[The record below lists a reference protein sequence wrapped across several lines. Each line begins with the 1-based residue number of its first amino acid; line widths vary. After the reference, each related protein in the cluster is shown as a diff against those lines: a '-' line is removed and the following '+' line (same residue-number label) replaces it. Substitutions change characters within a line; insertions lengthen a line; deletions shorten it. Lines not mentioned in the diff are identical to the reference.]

1 MRISKS
7 MKEKWENNWKD
18 YYKILQVPSTAKQA
32 VISSAFNRLSG
43 KYSAEANK
51 NPGTND
57 RMIDINEAFNILGD
71 IEKKKKYDKIWLQKK
86 QGSNQSKAITT
97 GAQNPK
103 GAQKP
108 VSGKNRGKVNTAS
121 KKQKQRFLYLIY
133 GIIGIAIIGI
143 VVAIVIHSV
152 KAGTT
157 ADQSTV
163 TTTTTRTAG
172 ANIAQS
178 GDTVKVD
185 YTLKLSDGTVKDTSI
200 GKTPLEFTLGTGAV
214 IVGFD
219 KAVTGMT
226 VGESKT
232 VLIPAAEGYGATPS
246 ASNELAGQDLTFTI
260 TLLEIE

>member
-1 MRISKS
+1 

-18 YYKILQVPSTAKQA
+18 YYRILQVPSTAKQA
-32 VISSAFNRLSG
+32 VISNAYNRLAG

-57 RMIDINEAFNILGD
+57 RLNDINEAFNILGD
-71 IEKKKKYDKIWLQKK
+71 MEKKKKYDNIWLQKK
-86 QGSNQSKAITT
+86 QGSNQSKSILT
-97 GAQNPK
+97 GAKNQT
-103 GAQKP
+103 GTQKP
-108 VSGKNRGKVNTAS
+108 AAGKNKSKVSATS
-121 KKQKQRFLYLIY
+121 KKRKQRFLYLIY
-133 GIIGIAIIGI
+133 GVIGIAIIGI
-143 VVAIVIHSV
+143 VAAIVIHSV
-152 KAGTT
+152 RGGKT
-157 ADQSTV
+157 AAQSTV
-163 TTTTTRTAG
+163 TTTTTRSAG

-226 VGESKT
+226 VGETKT
-232 VLIPAAEGYGATPS
+232 VVVPAAEGYGATPS

>member
-1 MRISKS
+1 

-108 VSGKNRGKVNTAS
+108 VSAKNKGKVNTSS
-121 KKQKQRFLYLIY
+121 KKRKQRFLYLIY
-133 GIIGIAIIGI
+133 GIIGLAIIGI
-143 VVAIVIHSV
+143 VVAMVINSN
-152 KAGTT
+152 KTGT
-157 ADQSTV
+157 ST
-163 TTTTTRTAG
+163 G
-172 ANIAQS
+172 AAKS

-200 GKTPLEFTLGTGAV
+200 GKTPFEFTLGTGAV

-219 KAVTGMT
+219 KAVTGMK

-246 ASNELAGQDLTFTI
+246 ASNELAGQDLTFEI
-260 TLLEIE
+260 KLLEIEK